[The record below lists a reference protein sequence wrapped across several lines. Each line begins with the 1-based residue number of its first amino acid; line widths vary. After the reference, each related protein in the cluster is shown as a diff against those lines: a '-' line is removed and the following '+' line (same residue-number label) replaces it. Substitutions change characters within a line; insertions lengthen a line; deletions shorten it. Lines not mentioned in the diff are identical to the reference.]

1 MPSAVRFLRT
11 SVSIA
16 ELSSGFGVTRFQF
29 EQALS
34 ETMRESAANIDRS
47 DFFISFSPARQL
59 SNSRSRARLTRAD
72 LRQYHPRLCYSRSQV
87 PGPMTLLRIRL
98 FGGLSAIDHRGNA
111 LSIGNRKA
119 RALIVYL
126 ALTGDRGSIAQAGEL
141 IFGSPDEAA
150 VRALVRDIQYALRF
164 LPPDIVLEDAETIR
178 FNPDN
183 VTVDTQRFDQLA
195 DAESINAIRE
205 AADLYRGNLLDAF
218 TSEIQPFD
226 DWLAEQRLRYWR
238 AGVAIFGRLLAA
250 QIKAGWWEN
259 AVETAS
265 RLLSLD
271 PSQEVVHRAL
281 MRLQLEQGRP
291 DSALRRYQEC
301 ADILRRQFQRQPSA
315 ETERLRDE
323 ILAVLEKAPAPRDA
337 FQKALDGPVL
347 ILLVEDDAVSSAIVE
362 GFLADAGYEVVVTAD
377 GGDALVELARREFD
391 LIVLDVN
398 VPTLNGLQLFEIMM
412 KKGMHTPAIFI
423 TGVAGAE
430 VEARSL
436 ELGAAG
442 FLRKPIRKDNLL
454 PRVRAILQRRERV
467 QSLR

>member
-1 MPSAVRFLRT
+1 
-11 SVSIA
+11 
-16 ELSSGFGVTRFQF
+16 
-29 EQALS
+29 
-34 ETMRESAANIDRS
+34 
-47 DFFISFSPARQL
+47 
-59 SNSRSRARLTRAD
+59 
-72 LRQYHPRLCYSRSQV
+72 
-87 PGPMTLLRIRL
+87 MTLLRIRL

-126 ALTGDRGSIAQAGEL
+126 ALTGDHGSIAQAGEL
-141 IFGSPDEAA
+141 IFGSPDEAL
-150 VRALVRDIQYALRF
+150 VRGLVRDVQYALRF
-164 LPPDIVLEDAETIR
+164 LPPDIVLEDSATIR

-195 DAESINAIRE
+195 DAESINAVRE
-205 AADLYRGNLLDAF
+205 AADLYRGNLLEGF

-238 AGVAIFGRLLAA
+238 SGVAIFGRLLAA

-301 ADILRRQFQRQPSA
+301 ADILRRDFAREPSA
-315 ETERLRDE
+315 ETEKVHEE
-323 ILAVLEKAPAPRDA
+323 IVAALDRTPAPREV
-337 FQKALDGPVL
+337 QNNRSDGPVL
-347 ILLVEDDAVSSAIVE
+347 VLLVEDDAVSSALVE
-362 GFLADAGYEVVVTAD
+362 GFLNESGYEVVTVSD
-377 GGDALVELARREFD
+377 GGEALIEIGRRRFD
-391 LIVLDVN
+391 LLILDIN
-398 VPTLNGLQLFEIMM
+398 LPTLSGLRLFEIMIQ
-412 KKGMHTPAIFI
+412 KGIDTPAIFI
-423 TGVAGAE
+423 TGVAGPE

-436 ELGAAG
+436 ELGAAD
-442 FLRKPIRKDNLL
+442 FLRKPIRKEMLL
-454 PRVRAILQRRERV
+454 PRIRGILNRRERGV
-467 QSLR
+467 AER